1 MCYYDAFYGDLT
13 YAREAAGTWEILYVD
28 IELNDAGQY
37 SSLAVD
43 ASGRPHMSYY
53 GLGGPLTYAV
63 GPSDATTGVG
73 DGMRPI
79 LAAMSLRP
87 NPTSRGTRIQ
97 LGPGA
102 AEGAARV
109 EIFDV
114 VGRLERRLPL
124 DPTGLAIW
132 DGRDEGGASVQP
144 GVHLVRTVR
153 RDGTLGAA
161 TRIVVVR

>member
-1 MCYYDAFYGDLT
+1 
-13 YAREAAGTWEILYVD
+13 
-28 IELNDAGQY
+28 
-37 SSLAVD
+37 
-43 ASGRPHMSYY
+43 
-53 GLGGPLTYAV
+53 
-63 GPSDATTGVG
+63 
-73 DGMRPI
+73 
-79 LAAMSLRP
+79 
-87 NPTSRGTRIQ
+87 

-114 VGRLERRLPL
+114 VGRLERRVPL